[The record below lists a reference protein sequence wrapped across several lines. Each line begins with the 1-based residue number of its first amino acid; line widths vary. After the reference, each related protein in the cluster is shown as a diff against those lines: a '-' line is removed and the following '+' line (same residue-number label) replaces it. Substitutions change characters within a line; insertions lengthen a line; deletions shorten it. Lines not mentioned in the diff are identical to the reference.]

1 MKQFFKFFFAS
12 MLGFIVG
19 SFLLMFLVFAIIGGI
34 VAATSKKG
42 DIKVKPNT
50 VLTLNLDYDIPEKTN
65 TNPFEDFNFGSF
77 EPTIK
82 PGLND
87 IVKNIKKAKTDANI
101 KGIYLQSGIF
111 MNGYATAEQIREA
124 LLDFRESG
132 KFIVAYAEVYSQKG
146 YYVASV
152 ADKIFLNP
160 TGLMELRGLNAQI
173 TFYKNMLDKIG
184 VEPQVFYCGK
194 FKSATEP
201 FRYDKMSEPNRI
213 MVSDL
218 IGNLNNFMM
227 QRIADARKLSF
238 EEVKNVSDNMLI
250 QSSSDAITYKMV
262 DELYYADQVTKYLR
276 EQLKL
281 EEKAKLELMALG
293 KYRRVPDGE
302 KKSLD
307 DKKIAV
313 LYAQGAIVDGKGER
327 DEIGSEKLIAQ
338 LKKIRED
345 EKISALVFRVNSPG
359 GSALASDVIWRE
371 VQLVKEKMP
380 VIVSMG
386 DLAASGGYYISC
398 GATKIVAMPNTLTG
412 SIGVFGILPNVKKLM
427 NDKLGITFDGVSTG
441 KYSDL
446 GSLTRPVRD
455 DERLIIQRGVDSI
468 YLKFRTRVSQGR
480 NLSMAQVD
488 SIAQGRVWTG
498 QQGLTNGLVD
508 TLGDLNTAL
517 AIAAKLANID
527 KYRVVEYPKSKDN
540 SLEQI
545 FELIEDEKNDDARIK
560 SSLGALYPFYQQL
573 KMLSTIH
580 GVQARL
586 PYELYIN

>member
-1 MKQFFKFFFAS
+1 MVQFLKFLLAS
-12 MLGFIVG
+12 MLGFILG
-19 SFLLMFLVFAIIGGI
+19 SFLLIFLVFAIIGGI
-34 VAATSKKG
+34 VATTSKKG
-42 DIKVKPNT
+42 DVKVNPNT
-50 VLTLNLDYDIPEKTN
+50 VLTLNLDYDITEKTN
-65 TNPFEDFNFGSF
+65 NNPFEDFNFGSF
-77 EPTIK
+77 EPSIK

-87 IVKNIKKAKTDANI
+87 ILKSIKKAKTDTNV

-111 MNGYATAEQIREA
+111 LSGYATADQIREA
-124 LLDFRESG
+124 LLDFRQSG
-132 KFIVAYAEVYSQKG
+132 KFVIAYSEVYSQKG
-146 YYVASV
+146 YYVASA

-218 IGNLNNFMM
+218 IGNLNNYMM
-227 QRIADARKLSF
+227 QRIADARKMSF
-238 EEVKNVSDNMLI
+238 DEVKNISDNMLV

-262 DELYYADQVTKYLR
+262 DELYYTDQVTKYLR

-281 EEKAKLELMALG
+281 EEKVKLELMALS
-293 KYRRVPDGE
+293 KYRRLPDTD

-313 LYAQGAIVDGKGER
+313 LYAQGTIVDGKGER
-327 DEIGSEKLIAQ
+327 DEIGSARLIEQ

-345 EKISALVFRVNSPG
+345 DKISALVFRVNSPG

-371 VQLVKEKMP
+371 VQLVKEKKP

-412 SIGVFGILPNVKKLM
+412 SIGVFGILPNIKKLM

-446 GSLTRPVRD
+446 GTLTRPVRD
-455 DERLIIQRGVDSI
+455 DENLIIQRGVDSI

-480 NLSMAQVD
+480 NLTMTQVD

-498 QQGLTNGLVD
+498 QQGLANGLVD

-517 AIAAKLANID
+517 NIAAKLANVD

-540 SLEQI
+540 GLEQI
-545 FELIEDEKNDDARIK
+545 FQIIEDEQNDDARIK
-560 SSLGALYPFYQQL
+560 ASLGALYPYYQQL
-573 KMLSTIH
+573 KMLSTIS

>member
-1 MKQFFKFFFAS
+1 
-12 MLGFIVG
+12 
-19 SFLLMFLVFAIIGGI
+19 
-34 VAATSKKG
+34 
-42 DIKVKPNT
+42 
-50 VLTLNLDYDIPEKTN
+50 
-65 TNPFEDFNFGSF
+65 
-77 EPTIK
+77 
-82 PGLND
+82 
-87 IVKNIKKAKTDANI
+87 
-101 KGIYLQSGIF
+101 
-111 MNGYATAEQIREA
+111 
-124 LLDFRESG
+124 
-132 KFIVAYAEVYSQKG
+132 
-146 YYVASV
+146 
-152 ADKIFLNP
+152 
-160 TGLMELRGLNAQI
+160 
-173 TFYKNMLDKIG
+173 
-184 VEPQVFYCGK
+184 
-194 FKSATEP
+194 
-201 FRYDKMSEPNRI
+201 
-213 MVSDL
+213 
-218 IGNLNNFMM
+218 
-227 QRIADARKLSF
+227 
-238 EEVKNVSDNMLI
+238 
-250 QSSSDAITYKMV
+250 
-262 DELYYADQVTKYLR
+262 
-276 EQLKL
+276 
-281 EEKAKLELMALG
+281 
-293 KYRRVPDGE
+293 VPDGE

>member
-1 MKQFFKFFFAS
+1 
-12 MLGFIVG
+12 MLGFIIG
-19 SFLLMFLVFAIIGGI
+19 SFLLFFLMLAIIGGI
-34 VAATSKKG
+34 VASSSDKG
-42 DIKVKPNT
+42 EVKVKPNS
-50 VLTLNLDYDIPEKTN
+50 VLTLNLDYEIAEKTN
-65 TNPFEDFNFGSF
+65 TNPFEDFNFNNF
-77 EPTIK
+77 EPSIK

-87 IVKNIKKAKTDANI
+87 ILRSIKKAKTDANI
-101 KGIYLQSGIF
+101 KGIYLQSGMF
-111 MNGYATAEQIREA
+111 TGGYATAEQIRNA
-124 LLDFRESG
+124 LLDFRQSG
-132 KFIVAYAEVYSQKG
+132 KFVVAYSEIYTQKG
-146 YYVASV
+146 YYIASA
-152 ADKIFLNP
+152 ADKVFLNP
-160 TGLMELRGLNAQI
+160 TGLVEFRGLNATI
-173 TFYKNMLDKIG
+173 TFFKNMLDKIG

-201 FRYDKMSEPNRI
+201 YRYDKMSEANRI
-213 MVSDL
+213 MVTDL
-218 IGNLNNFMM
+218 ITNLNNHIIE
-227 QRIADARKLSF
+227 RVADSRKLSV
-238 EEVKNVSDNMLI
+238 EEVKNISDNLLV
-250 QSSSDAITYKMV
+250 QTPSDAIKYKMV
-262 DELYYADQVTKYLR
+262 DELFFKDQVEKYLR

-281 EEKAKLELMALG
+281 EEKTKLEFIALG

-313 LYAQGAIVDGKGER
+313 LYAQGAIVDGKGNR
-327 DEIGSEKLIAQ
+327 DEIGSTRLIEQ

-345 EKISALVFRVNSPG
+345 DKIAALVFRVNSPG

-371 VQLVKEKMP
+371 VQLVKEKKP

-412 SIGVFGILPNVKKLM
+412 SIGVFGILPNIQKLM

-455 DERLIIQRGVDSI
+455 DEKLIIQRGVDSI
-468 YLKFRTRVSQGR
+468 YLKFRTRVADGR
-480 NLSMAQVD
+480 KLTLAQVD

-498 QQGLTNGLVD
+498 TQGLANGLVD
-508 TLGDLNTAL
+508 TLGDINTAL
-517 AIAAKLANID
+517 NIAAKLANID
-527 KYRVVEYPKSKDN
+527 KYRVIEYPRQKDN

-545 FELIEDEKNDDARIK
+545 FELIDEEKNDDARVK
-560 SSLGALYPFYQQL
+560 ATLGALYPYYQQL
-573 KMLSTIH
+573 KMLSTIS